1 MQQAVIAGVDLFDSD
16 AMAVPVHSKA
26 AVVQYDA
33 HRQNPF
39 KRLEYCSCCDALSC

>member
-26 AVVQYDA
+26 AAVQYVA
-33 HRQNPF
+33 HEQNPF
-39 KRLEYCSCCDALSC
+39 KRF